1 MADTISSYLIHLRK
15 SSFHVLLFRGLRNIQ
30 PMISW
35 SSHSIAVSAF
45 AQAAHNARH
54 CAMLPGSSDLLALVS
69 QR

>member
-45 AQAAHNARH
+45 AQAAHNARR